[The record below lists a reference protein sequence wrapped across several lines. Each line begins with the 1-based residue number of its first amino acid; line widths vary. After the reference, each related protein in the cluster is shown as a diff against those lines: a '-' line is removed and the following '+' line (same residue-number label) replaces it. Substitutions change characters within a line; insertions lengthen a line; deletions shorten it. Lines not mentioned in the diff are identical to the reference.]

1 MSFARPARLA
11 VAAAVLL
18 GSLAFVPRLSVAHA
32 SVTPSAGCGQPWTP
46 GADVSATLPYGG
58 LQRVYLLHIPKGY
71 TPTTPLPLILNL
83 PGSGMTAQ
91 REEWLTQMSATA
103 DSQNFVVVYP
113 QGTTG
118 LSTTLGW

>member
-58 LQRVYLLHIPKGY
+58 LQRVYLLHIPTGY
-71 TPTTPLPLILNL
+71 SPPRPCPWSST
-83 PGSGMTAQ
+83 
-91 REEWLTQMSATA
+91 
-103 DSQNFVVVYP
+103 YP
-113 QGTTG
+113 AAA
-118 LSTTLGW
+118 